1 MNLLLNVD
9 KAKARFNLKQG
20 MKNGE
25 ILAELRGRTAG
36 EHEQELMLLYH
47 EVSEFS
53 ESDSKEK
60 DSTTDT
66 DLYAENGRQVIPIFD
81 HENQPLR
88 EQHQRESRPRNNFEV
103 VRQWPG
109 HNYALLRKTL
119 SYYEVGENGKER
131 AYRHAVN
138 YYLAGINDEG
148 SYFLRPLQGIP
159 QDKTGSSLDELLGWL
174 NKEDVGYTKRIQ
186 GDIVIQFIRKKDSKE
201 FVNDAFGR
209 TRRVI
214 ERIFFPRLVE
224 WNYRLP
230 ANGSN
235 REWTDG
241 MYRASNSALRRI
253 EFGEHNITLPKR
265 GLIVTTHHQGLFALE
280 PLVIDAPCFVMKHQE
295 HGRLVI
301 DIPKKHYAVLA
312 SQRGREEIT
321 AHGTFD

>member
-1 MNLLLNVD
+1 MNPSVD
-9 KAKARFNLKQG
+9 KAKTRFNLKQG

-36 EHEQELMLLYH
+36 EHEQELMLLYR

-53 ESDSKEK
+53 ESESKEK
-60 DSTTDT
+60 DSITDT
-66 DLYAENGRQVIPIFD
+66 DLYAEDGRQAIPIFD
-81 HENQPLR
+81 HENEQPRKQL
-88 EQHQRESRPRNNFEV
+88 QRESIPRNNLEV
-103 VRQWPG
+103 EREWPR

-119 SYYEVGENGKER
+119 SYYEVGEIGKER
-131 AYRHAVN
+131 AYRHAVD

-148 SYFLRPLQGIP
+148 SYFLRPLQGIT
-159 QDKTGSSLDELLGWL
+159 QDKTCGSLDELLGWL

-186 GDIVIQFIRKKDSKE
+186 GDVVIQFIRKKDNKE
-201 FVNDAFGR
+201 FANDAFGR
-209 TRRVI
+209 TRGVI

-224 WNYRLP
+224 WKYRLP

-241 MYRASNSALRRI
+241 MYRASNSALKRI

-265 GLIVTTHHQGLFALE
+265 GLIVTPHRRGLFALE
-280 PLVIDAPCFVMKHQE
+280 PLVIDAPRFVMQHQE